1 MRWHVRVAHASA
13 AARSAAASEAA
24 RAQGRNKRKR
34 TSQFRG
40 VSKVGAKWKATITS
54 NGAKHELGRFDTEL
68 QAAQCAAP
76 RAPCPLLLWLD
87 PAAHWLRAAHEPTRS
102 WPSAGLPAR
111 PRPLRHGAAGRAG
124 RGPCGA
130 RPRLTPVARWRR
142 AAHEPALRRPAK
154 RAGRAGYGRLSR
166 APKPCV

>member
-76 RAPCPLLLWLD
+76 RAPPCPLLLWLD
-87 PAAHWLRAAHEPTRS
+87 LVAHWLRAT
-102 WPSAGLPAR
+102 
-111 PRPLRHGAAGRAG
+111 
-124 RGPCGA
+124 
-130 RPRLTPVARWRR
+130 
-142 AAHEPALRRPAK
+142 
-154 RAGRAGYGRLSR
+154 Y
-166 APKPCV
+166 

>member
-1 MRWHVRVAHASA
+1 VLARFGECVRLLPP
-13 AARSAAASEAA
+13 ARPRRARAA

-76 RAPCPLLLWLD
+76 AFLALFFYGGLRWLVGCRLHITL
-87 PAAHWLRAAHEPTRS
+87 PYP
-102 WPSAGLPAR
+102 GLPSVPAVQA
-111 PRPLRHGAAGRAG
+111 AAG
-124 RGPCGA
+124 
-130 RPRLTPVARWRR
+130 W
-142 AAHEPALRRPAK
+142 AAP
-154 RAGRAGYGRLSR
+154 
-166 APKPCV
+166 